1 MLKKVVLYEVK
12 EHIAYITLNNPD
24 NRNRLDPHMC
34 VALGEAWQ
42 QFAQDDEA
50 RVALLS
56 GSGKDFCRGADL
68 KHEGLLKDLF
78 RAFPPNGTKILK
90 PIVGAVQGM
99 IAGSGFGL
107 AAYGT
112 DITYATKDAHFV
124 FAESWVGIVGG
135 IVEYVPYMPFKVSL
149 EFLLSG
155 QPMSAERAYEIG
167 LVNHVV
173 KDKDELMSE
182 AAKMAKILSENAPL
196 TLRAIKYGQYKNRV
210 EAQKKAMLVA
220 REEFETF
227 IKPQLDS
234 EDFKE
239 GKAALYEN
247 RKPVFK
253 GK

>member
-1 MLKKVVLYEVK
+1 MSKNVVLYEVK
-12 EHIAYITLNNPD
+12 ERIAYITLNNPG
-24 NRNRLDPHMC
+24 NQNRLDPDMC
-34 VALGEAWQ
+34 IALGEAWQ
-42 QFAQDDEA
+42 QFTRDDEA

-56 GSGKDFCRGADL
+56 GNGEDFCRGADL
-68 KHEGLLKDLF
+68 RHVGLLKDLY

-90 PIVGAVQGM
+90 PIVGAVQGR
-99 IAGSGFGL
+99 IAGSGYAL
-107 AAYGT
+107 ATYGT
-112 DITYATKDAHFV
+112 DITYATKNAHFV

-135 IVEYVPYMPFKVSL
+135 IIEYAPYMPFKISM

-155 QPMSAERAYEIG
+155 QPMSADRAYEVG
-167 LVNHVV
+167 FVNHVV
-173 KDKDELMSE
+173 KDKDELMTE

-196 TLRAIKYGQYKNRV
+196 TLRAIKYGQYKNR
-210 EAQKKAMLVA
+210 EDAQRKAMRIA
-220 REEFETF
+220 QEEFETF

-239 GKAALYEN
+239 GKAALFEN

>member
-1 MLKKVVLYEVK
+1 MSKDIVLYEVK
-12 EHIAYITLNNPD
+12 DRIAYITLNNPD
-24 NRNRLDPHMC
+24 NQNRLDPAMC
-34 VALGEAWQ
+34 IALGEAWQ
-42 QFAQDDEA
+42 QFAQDEGA
-50 RVALLS
+50 WVALLS
-56 GSGKDFCRGADL
+56 GNGDDFCRGADL
-68 KHEGLLKDLF
+68 RHEGLIKVLF

-90 PIVGAVQGM
+90 PIVGAVQGR

-107 AAYGT
+107 ATYGT
-112 DITYATKDAHFV
+112 DITYATKDASFY

-135 IVEYVPYMPFKVSL
+135 IVEYIPYMPFKISL

-155 QPMSAERAYEIG
+155 QPMNGERAYEVG
-167 LVNHVV
+167 FVNHVV
-173 KDKDELMSE
+173 KDRDELMTE

-196 TLRAIKYGQYKNRV
+196 TLRAIKYGQYKRRV
-210 EAQKKAMLVA
+210 DSQKKAMRVA

-239 GKAALYEN
+239 GKAALFEN

>member
-1 MLKKVVLYEVK
+1 MSKDMVLYEVK
-12 EHIAYITLNNPD
+12 DRIAYITLNNPD
-24 NRNRLDPHMC
+24 NQNRLDPDMC

-42 QFAQDDEA
+42 KFAEDKKA
-50 RVALLS
+50 WVALLS
-56 GSGKDFCRGADL
+56 GNGEDFCRGADL
-68 KHEGLLKDLF
+68 RHEGLIKVLF

-90 PIVGAVQGM
+90 PIVGAVQGRV
-99 IAGSGFGL
+99 AGSGFGL
-107 AAYGT
+107 ATYGT
-112 DITYATKDAHFV
+112 DITYATKDASFY

-135 IVEYVPYMPFKVSL
+135 IVEYVPYMPFKISL

-155 QPMSAERAYEIG
+155 QPMSAERAYEVG
-167 LVNHVV
+167 FVNHVV
-173 KDKDELMSE
+173 KDRDELISE

-196 TLRAIKYGQYKNRV
+196 TLRAIKYGQYKRRV
-210 EAQKKAMLVA
+210 DSQKKAMRIA

-227 IKPQLDS
+227 VKPQLDS

-239 GKAALYEN
+239 GKAALFQN

>member
-1 MLKKVVLYEVK
+1 MSKDIVLYEVK
-12 EHIAYITLNNPD
+12 DRIAYITLNNPD
-24 NRNRLDPHMC
+24 NQNRLDPDMC

-42 QFAQDDEA
+42 QFAEDKEA
-50 RVALLS
+50 WVALLS
-56 GSGKDFCRGADL
+56 ANGDDFCRGADL
-68 KHEGLLKDLF
+68 RHEGLIKVLF

-90 PIVGAVQGM
+90 PIVGAVQGR

-107 AAYGT
+107 ATYGT
-112 DITYATKDAHFV
+112 DITYASKDASFY

-135 IVEYVPYMPFKVSL
+135 IVEYVPYMPFKISL

-155 QPMSAERAYEIG
+155 QPMSAERAYEVG
-167 LVNHVV
+167 FVNHVV
-173 KDKDELMSE
+173 KDRDELMTE
-182 AAKMAKILSENAPL
+182 ATKMAKILSANAPL
-196 TLRAIKYGQYKNRV
+196 TLKAIKYGQYKRRV
-210 EAQKKAMLVA
+210 DSQKKAMRVA
-220 REEFETF
+220 KEEFETF

-239 GKAALYEN
+239 GKAALFEN

>member
-1 MLKKVVLYEVK
+1 MSKDIVLYEVK
-12 EHIAYITLNNPD
+12 ERIAYITLNNPD
-24 NRNRLDPHMC
+24 NQNRLDPDMC
-34 VALGEAWQ
+34 IALSEAWQ

-56 GSGKDFCRGADL
+56 GNGEDFCRGADL
-68 KHEGLLKDLF
+68 RHEGLIKVLF
-78 RAFPPNGTKILK
+78 RAFPPNGTKVLK
-90 PIVGAVQGM
+90 PIVGAVQGR

-107 AAYGT
+107 ATYGT
-112 DITYATKDAHFV
+112 DITYATRDASFY

-135 IVEYVPYMPFKVSL
+135 IVEYVPYMPFKISL

-155 QPMSAERAYEIG
+155 QPMSAERAYEVG
-167 LVNHVV
+167 FVNHVV
-173 KDKDELMSE
+173 KDRDELMTE
-182 AAKMAKILSENAPL
+182 ASKMAKILSENAPL
-196 TLRAIKYGQYKNRV
+196 TLRAIKYGQYKKRV
-210 EAQKKAMLVA
+210 DTQKKAMRIA

-239 GKAALYEN
+239 GKAALFED

>member
-1 MLKKVVLYEVK
+1 MSKNVVLYEVK
-12 EHIAYITLNNPD
+12 ERIAYITLNNPD
-24 NRNRLDPHMC
+24 NQNRLDPDMC
-34 VALGEAWQ
+34 IALSEAWQ

-56 GSGKDFCRGADL
+56 GNGEDFCRGADL
-68 KHEGLLKDLF
+68 RHEGLIKVLF
-78 RAFPPNGTKILK
+78 RAFPPNGTKVLK
-90 PIVGAVQGM
+90 PIVGAVQGR

-107 AAYGT
+107 ATYGT
-112 DITYATKDAHFV
+112 DITYATRDASFY

-135 IVEYVPYMPFKVSL
+135 IVEYVPYMPFKISL

-155 QPMSAERAYEIG
+155 QPMSAERAYEVG
-167 LVNHVV
+167 FVNHVV
-173 KDKDELMSE
+173 KDRDELMTE
-182 AAKMAKILSENAPL
+182 ASKMAKILSENAPL
-196 TLRAIKYGQYKNRV
+196 TLRAIKYGQYKKRV
-210 EAQKKAMLVA
+210 DTQKKAMRIA

-239 GKAALYEN
+239 GKAALFED